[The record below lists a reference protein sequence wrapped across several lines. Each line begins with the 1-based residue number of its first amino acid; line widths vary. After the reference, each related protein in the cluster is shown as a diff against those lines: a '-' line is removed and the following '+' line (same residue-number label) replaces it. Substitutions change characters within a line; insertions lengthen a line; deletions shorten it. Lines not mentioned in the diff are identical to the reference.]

1 MKTSCDRHDP
11 VLIYLADLT
20 HTGLQ
25 VATES
30 TPLNVGLVASYA
42 KKCLGG
48 AIEVRFFKY
57 PETLTA
63 ALKKRTPDLLGCSN
77 YVWNSNLSEWALGYA
92 KRLNP
97 GVITVQGGTNYP
109 FDPAGQLEFLS
120 RHPNTDFHIF
130 YEGEVA
136 FLNLVKRFLAVGSAD
151 RMKDEPIAGVQ
162 CIAPWDRTLVSG
174 PPVERLRALDEIP
187 SPYVTGL
194 LDEFF
199 DGRLTPMI
207 ETTRGCPFT
216 CNFCNAGDNYFN
228 KISMFSME
236 YVQEELEYIA
246 PRMAAAGVSNLTIAD
261 NNFGMYPRDAEICRL
276 LKALQDRYGWPMR
289 VLSTTGK
296 NNKERII
303 KATEILGPSLL
314 VSMSVQSMDQT
325 VLTNI
330 KRQNI
335 SLDTYKQINQALV
348 QRGRSGMAELIF
360 PLPGETCESFMLGI
374 QTAIEA
380 DASKIMSYT
389 LQLLYGTD
397 YKNPEYRRQH
407 GYQGK
412 WRLIPLDFGEYEG
425 QPIFDVEEVAVSSK
439 YASFEDYL
447 LIRGFALLT
456 ECLYNNYL
464 FWELLRHLKDYGISP
479 YTWLKAVW
487 DHRERFPTEIRRVF
501 ESFIEETQRELFD
514 TEADL
519 IRFYSEPAN
528 YVRLIRGEIG
538 GNVIFK
544 HKTRLLTRHRDVW
557 MRHITQVASD
567 LVLSQRGAASQ
578 KERVQQELEEVFRYL
593 THKFHGLLD
602 AGANAEPITDHF
614 HHDILTWS
622 RDQTGT
628 RLAESFRPE
637 GYTYR
642 FHFDGQQQIERRD
655 SFRRYGT
662 DPHGLAKILARIPS
676 HERLFRQ
683 VSPVGRAA
691 DRLVEVSQG

>member
-1 MKTSCDRHDP
+1 MQKADP

-30 TPLNVGLVASYA
+30 TPLNIGLVGSYA
-42 KKCLGG
+42 KKCLGD
-48 AIEVRFFKY
+48 AIEIRFFKY
-57 PETLTA
+57 PEKLTS
-63 ALKKRTPDLLGCSN
+63 ALKERVPDILGCSN

-97 GVITVQGGTNYP
+97 RVLTVQGGTNYP
-109 FDPAGQLEFLS
+109 FDPEGQFEFLS

-130 YEGEVA
+130 YEGEVS
-136 FLNLVKRFLAVGSAD
+136 FLHLVRRFLEVGSSD
-151 RMKDEPIAGVQ
+151 RMKDEPMAGIQ
-162 CIAPWDRTLVSG
+162 FISPQDGTLVSG
-174 PPVERLRALDEIP
+174 PMVERLKALDEIP

-199 DGRLTPMI
+199 DGRLTPMM

-216 CNFCNAGDNYFN
+216 CNFCNAGDKYFN
-228 KISMFSME
+228 RVTMFSLE
-236 YVQEELEYIA
+236 YIREELNYIA
-246 PRMAAAGVSNLTIAD
+246 PRIAAVGVSHLTIAD

-276 LKALQDRYGWPMR
+276 IKEAQDRYGWPMG
-289 VLSTTGK
+289 LISTTGK

-303 KATEILGPSLL
+303 KATEILGRTLL
-314 VSMSVQSMDQT
+314 VSMSVQSMDQG

-348 QRGRSGMAELIF
+348 AQGRSGMAELIF
-360 PLPGETCESFMLGI
+360 ALPGETYESFMRGI
-374 QTAIEA
+374 QAAIEA
-380 DASKIMSYT
+380 GASKIMSYT

-407 GYQGK
+407 GYRGK
-412 WRLIPLDFGEYEG
+412 WRAIPLDFGEYEG
-425 QPIFDVEEVAVSSK
+425 ERIFDVEEVAVSSK

-456 ECLYNNYL
+456 ECLYNNYV
-464 FWELLRHLKDYGISP
+464 FWELLRYLQEYGITP

-487 DHRERFPTEIRRVF
+487 DQRELFPPGVAGIF
-501 ESFIEETQRELFD
+501 DSFIEETQRELFD

-519 IRFYSEPAN
+519 IRFYRDPDN
-528 YVRLIRGEIG
+528 YARLVRGEVG
-538 GNVIFK
+538 GNVIFR
-544 HKTRLLTRHRDVW
+544 HKTRLLTQHRDVW
-557 MRHITQVASD
+557 MRYITQIASE
-567 LVLSQRGAASQ
+567 LVLSQPECASQ
-578 KERVQQELEEVFRYL
+578 AERIQRELEEVLRYL
-593 THKFHGLLD
+593 THKFHGMLD
-602 AGANAEPITDHF
+602 AGANVEPINGRF
-614 HHDILTWS
+614 QHDILTWS
-622 RDQTGT
+622 RDQTGK
-628 RLAESFRPE
+628 RLTDSFRQE
-637 GYTYR
+637 GYAYR
-642 FHFDGQQQIERRD
+642 FYFDDQQQIERRD

-662 DPHGLAKILARIPS
+662 DPHGLAKIMARIPS

-683 VSPVGRAA
+683 ISLVDHAA
-691 DRLVEVSQG
+691 GNRLVEVAQQ